1 MCKFTNRLFVF
12 ALLLLALGGSL
23 AQPASGRRNV
33 VSDLLE
39 VLYEDYNDNDFQ
51 REDVFYDQ
59 RQKGAENLQ
68 LSVDGVVIEMAPQM
82 VSSWLYLMAE
92 YHLSGYS
99 KGVSQIFLLKLLNK
113 SYLGKIMLLTTPE
126 PDFNELF
133 EDDPFT
139 ETAESAASES
149 STKLPEHAN
158 SDLESRQ

>member
-33 VSDLLE
+33 ISDLLE

-82 VSSWLYLMAE
+82 GPNLLYSMAAK
-92 YHLSGYS
+92 YLSEMM
-99 KGVSQIFLLKLLNK
+99 LRK
-113 SYLGKIMLLTTPE
+113 STTE
-126 PDFNELF
+126 PDIDELF
-133 EDDPFT
+133 EDDPVTKKT
-139 ETAESAASES
+139 E
-149 STKLPEHAN
+149 LPVRAPQN
-158 SDLESRQ
+158 SQNTPIVIY

>member
-68 LSVDGVVIEMAPQM
+68 LSVDGVVIGMSPQM
-82 VSSWLYLMAE
+82 GPNLLYSMAAK
-92 YHLSGYS
+92 YLSEMM
-99 KGVSQIFLLKLLNK
+99 LRK
-113 SYLGKIMLLTTPE
+113 STTE
-126 PDFNELF
+126 PDIDELF
-133 EDDPFT
+133 EDDPVTKKT
-139 ETAESAASES
+139 ELPLLNTSNLAARLQPV
-149 STKLPEHAN
+149 T
-158 SDLESRQ
+158 RR